1 MLDALRNPGA
11 EGRGLGFRRLRLL
24 FALAWASLLLV
35 AGAAPESGAF
45 EVRAWVDKTEATVED
60 QIFLTVSIS
69 GERRLSGNPQLPPL
83 PDFHVTEG
91 GTSSQTRIVNG
102 SISTSL
108 EITYV
113 LTPRRAGTFTIGPVR
128 MERKGRTYQSQPVT
142 VRILP
147 AASPT
152 EARPAA
158 FVTQHVDVEDP
169 YVHQQILYTFR
180 FVRSVQSLEAQWD
193 PPSFEGFWV
202 EDLGKERQYEQ
213 VINGQRYAV
222 TELKKVLYP
231 LSEGP
236 ARIEESAVA
245 CQLVVPGGRGPA
257 GIDSF
262 FGSPF
267 FGTRAQTVTRN
278 LRAEPISLR
287 VRPLPEAGRPD
298 GFQGLV
304 GTFTVRA
311 EVGQDRIR
319 AGDSTTLTV
328 TVTGRGNLKD
338 LATVSPEEIAG
349 FKVYPDK
356 PTYQSEIR
364 GDTLV
369 GAKVFK
375 KALVPI
381 ESGRIEIPLH
391 EVPYFDPEQGS
402 YRIAAAP
409 PLTITVEAG
418 DQEESLHLVSAAA
431 PAGPKSAI
439 KILGKDIL
447 PIHTGLAGARNQVP
461 SAGGLYAA
469 LGSVLLPPC
478 VFLLC
483 LGRKRRRERL
493 ETDQHIVRRKG
504 ARKKAD
510 RLLKEARRRIRR
522 PEDKEFFSQLSR
534 SLKGLV
540 GDKLNVNTLACTPME
555 IHRCLTEQ
563 GAGEETSAMVRGFL
577 EQLEYDQY
585 AVTRLE
591 AGQREARYRT
601 AQRLLKALDRQL

>member
-1 MLDALRNPGA
+1 M
-11 EGRGLGFRRLRLL
+11 
-24 FALAWASLLLV
+24 SLLLV
-35 AGAAPESGAF
+35 AAAAAEARAF
-45 EVRAWVDKTEATVED
+45 EVRAWVDKTEATLED
-60 QIFLTVSIS
+60 QVFLTVSIS
-69 GERRLSGNPQLPPL
+69 GERRLSGDPQLPPL
-83 PDFHVTEG
+83 PDFQVAEG

-108 EITYV
+108 EITYL

-128 MERKGRTYQSQPVT
+128 LEKKGRTYQSQPIT
-142 VRILP
+142 VKILP

-158 FVTQHVDVEDP
+158 FVSQHVDVESP

-180 FVRSVQSLEAQWD
+180 FLRSVQSLEAQWD

-213 VINGQRYAV
+213 VINGRRYAV

-236 ARIEESAVA
+236 AQIEESLLA
-245 CQLVVPGGRGPA
+245 CQLAVQGGRRPA

-267 FGTRAQTVTRN
+267 LGTRTQTVTKN
-278 LRAEPISLR
+278 LRTEPISLR
-287 VRPLPEAGRPD
+287 VQPLPHAGRPK

-304 GTFTVRA
+304 GTFAVQA
-311 EVGQDRIR
+311 EIGQDRLR
-319 AGDSTTLTV
+319 TGDSTTLTV
-328 TVTGRGNLKD
+328 TVTGRGNLQD
-338 LATVSPEEIAG
+338 LVAVSPEEIAG

-364 GDTLV
+364 GDALV
-369 GAKVFK
+369 GTKVFK
-375 KALVPI
+375 KALVPV
-381 ESGRIEIPLH
+381 EGGTVEIPVH

-402 YRIAAAP
+402 YRVAATP
-409 PLTITVEAG
+409 PLSVTVEAG
-418 DQEESLHLVSAAA
+418 DRRESLHLVTAAA
-431 PAGPKSAI
+431 PTGSGSTI
-439 KILGKDIL
+439 RILGKDIL
-447 PIHTGLAGARNQVP
+447 PIHTGLAGARSQVL
-461 SAGGLYAA
+461 SGTSLYAT
-469 LGSVLLPPC
+469 LGSILFPPC

-493 ETDQHIVRRKG
+493 ETDQHIVRRKE
-504 ARKKAD
+504 ARKKAA
-510 RLLKEARRRIRR
+510 RLMKEARKRIRR

-534 SLKGLV
+534 GLKGLV
-540 GDKLNVNTLACTPME
+540 GDKLNVNTLACTPVE
-555 IHRCLTEQ
+555 IHRCLMEK
-563 GAGEETSAMVRGFL
+563 GIEEEKSARVRAFL
-577 EQLEYDQY
+577 EQLEYDRY

-591 AGQREARYRT
+591 AGERECRYKT
-601 AQRLLKALDRQL
+601 AHRLLKELDRQL